1 MAQISTEHIPFLGSA
16 FVGTVAVLLL
26 GIGLLN
32 YLADR

>member
-1 MAQISTEHIPFLGSA
+1 MAQISQEHIPFLGSA
-16 FVGTVAVLLL
+16 FVGAVAILVL